1 MSARPR
7 PVDVSVRQFVSD
19 SGSITRGLRQGQQYV
34 LTINGEPL
42 AEVIP
47 IKRRRAVPTAEVRA
61 VFATA
66 PVLDVDELRADLDA
80 AIDQELPADP
90 LEGTGL

>member
-1 MSARPR
+1 MSGRSR

-19 SGSITRGLRQGQQYV
+19 SGNVTRGLRRGQRYV

-42 AEVIP
+42 ADVVP
-47 IKRRRAVPTAEVRA
+47 IKRRRAVPASEVLA
-61 VFATA
+61 IFAGA

-80 AIDQELPADP
+80 GIDQELPHDP

>member
-1 MSARPR
+1 MSGKSQ

-19 SGSITRGLRQGQQYV
+19 SGSVTRGLRRGQRYV

-42 AEVIP
+42 ADVVP
-47 IKRRRAVPTAEVRA
+47 IKRRRAVPMTEVLA
-61 VFATA
+61 IFAGA
-66 PVLDVDELRADLDA
+66 PALDVDELRADLDA
-80 AIDQELPADP
+80 GIDQGLPDDP